1 MCAGLNAI
9 KGLTPEEILSAYNKN
24 GVPVDI
30 EGVIKSLNIKILSR
44 DFKDIE
50 EENKKL
56 IDEKGEILGAV
67 VFNGDDVIIYYSN
80 DSTENRIRFT
90 LAHELAHCCLNAD
103 SLKNGHIEPRHDEE
117 SDDFDEY
124 AANVFAGKL
133 LIPKDKLNELYNS
146 MIAPLSDVLAK
157 EFGVSVKVMEAR
169 LEYLGMPY
177 YSHIAT
183 E

>member
-1 MCAGLNAI
+1 MNKNKHKKGTKEIYKMCAGLNAI

-67 VFNGDDVIIYYSN
+67 VFNGDDVII
-80 DSTENRIRFT
+80 FT
-90 LAHELAHCCLNAD
+90 ISSKI
-103 SLKNGHIEPRHDEE
+103 SLK
-117 SDDFDEY
+117 
-124 AANVFAGKL
+124 AG
-133 LIPKDKLNELYNS
+133 
-146 MIAPLSDVLAK
+146 
-157 EFGVSVKVMEAR
+157 
-169 LEYLGMPY
+169 
-177 YSHIAT
+177 
-183 E
+183 